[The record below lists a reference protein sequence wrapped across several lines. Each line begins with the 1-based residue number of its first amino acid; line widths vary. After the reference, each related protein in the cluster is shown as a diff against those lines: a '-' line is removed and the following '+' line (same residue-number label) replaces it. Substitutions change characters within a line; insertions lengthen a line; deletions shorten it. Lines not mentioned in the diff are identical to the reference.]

1 MNRKDRRAAN
11 KRREVSARRPTT
23 LAFDAAGVSIAD
35 LAAEA
40 SRSRGAGRIN
50 EAREIC
56 RQILAREPSHVQ
68 SLNLLG
74 LMAQA
79 SSDHRDA
86 VKMFAKAIAA
96 DEVNAACHYNAGNS
110 FKALG
115 NRGKAIAHFS
125 QALAFGMNEKA
136 VIVILQTPA
145 IATYVARIAGK
156 WPLPVTNV
164 ELFGTESLML
174 LAKDL
179 FLRCAME
186 AMLLPSMQLEML
198 LGYAR
203 AELLRLAGEAG
214 EDDGEIDDDM
224 IAFACALARQCF
236 ISEYVYGQTAAESE
250 LAGILRD
257 RLLQDLTSGAAIPP
271 LTLAVVA
278 AYFPLHAMP
287 GAEAL
292 LRRDWPATVAGL
304 LQVQLREPLE
314 EVGER
319 AAIATLA
326 PIRNSVSLEVMH
338 QYEENPY
345 PRWTINPLNA
355 FAADQARGRTV
366 PSAQRQAQ
374 LDILIAGC
382 GTGLHPIQIAQ
393 VYPNAR
399 LLAVDVSLTSLAYAR
414 RKTRELGLHN
424 IEYAQADILEL
435 AAIDR
440 TFDSIESVGVLHHLA
455 EPAAGWRVLVSL
467 LRPDG
472 RMRIGLYSD
481 LARRVIV
488 EARARIAA
496 RGYRATAGDIR
507 RCRQDIIR
515 ETEHWKMLIGM
526 KDFYSMSGCRD
537 LLFNVMEHR
546 FTIPEIA
553 AFLKDNDLCFLGF
566 EPFDDPTVI
575 EKFHKQFAGAADET
589 DLDQWQRFEADH
601 PETFWGMYIFTVG
614 KTARPEA
621 LQHDDV

>member
-1 MNRKDRRAAN
+1 MNRKERRAAN
-11 KRREVSARRPTT
+11 KRRDESAWRPNA
-23 LAFDAAGVSIAD
+23 LAFGSAGVSIAD

-40 SRSRGAGRIN
+40 SRSRGVGRIN
-50 EAREIC
+50 EAQEIC
-56 RQILAREPSHVQ
+56 RQILAREPAHVQ

-79 SSDHRDA
+79 SGDHRVA
-86 VKMFAKAIAA
+86 VKMFAKAIAS
-96 DEVNAACHYNAGNS
+96 DEVNAACHYNVGNS
-110 FKALG
+110 YQALG
-115 NRGKAIAHFS
+115 NRTKAIAHFS
-125 QALAFGMNEKA
+125 KALALGMEEKA
-136 VIVILQTPA
+136 VTFILQSPI

-164 ELFGTESLML
+164 ELFSTESVTP
-174 LAKDL
+174 LASDL

-186 AMLLPSMQLEML
+186 ATTLPSVQLEVL

-203 AELLRLAGEAG
+203 AELLRLTVSRAKITAKSTT
-214 EDDGEIDDDM
+214 ILV
-224 IAFACALARQCF
+224 AFACALARQCF
-236 ISEYVYGQTAAESE
+236 INEYVYVQAGAESG
-250 LAGILRD
+250 LASVLRD
-257 RLLQDLTSGAAIPP
+257 RLLQDLASGAAITP

-287 GAEAL
+287 MAEAL

-326 PIRNSVSLEVMH
+326 PIKNSVSLQVMR

-345 PRWTINPLNA
+345 PRWTINPLNV
-355 FAADQARGRTV
+355 FAADQARGRTI
-366 PSAQRQAQ
+366 PTAERQAE

-382 GTGLHPIQIAQ
+382 GTGLHAVQIAQ

-399 LLAVDVSLTSLAYAR
+399 LLGVDVSLTSLAYAR
-414 RKTRELGLHN
+414 RKTRELGLRN

-435 AAIDR
+435 GTIDR

-455 EPAAGWRVLVSL
+455 EPTAGWRVLVSL
-467 LRPDG
+467 LRPG
-472 RMRIGLYSD
+472 GKMRIGLYSN
-481 LARRVIV
+481 LARRVIAK
-488 EARARIAA
+488 ARAHIAA

-515 ETEHWKMLIGM
+515 EAEHWKMLIGM

-553 AFLKDNDLCFLGF
+553 AFLNDNDLSFLAF

-575 EKFHKQFAGAADET
+575 EKFHKQFPGAADEAN
-589 DLDQWQRFEADH
+589 LDQWHRFEADH
-601 PETFWGMYIFTVG
+601 PDTFWGMYIFMVG
-614 KTARPEA
+614 KNA
-621 LQHDDV
+621 H